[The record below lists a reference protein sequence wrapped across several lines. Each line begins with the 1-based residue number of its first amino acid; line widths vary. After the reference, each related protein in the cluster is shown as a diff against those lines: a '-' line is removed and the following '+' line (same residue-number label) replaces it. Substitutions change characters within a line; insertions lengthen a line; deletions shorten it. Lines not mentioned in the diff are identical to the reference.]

1 MPTCPNGHQSGSDD
15 WCEVCGHRMA
25 GAVPPPPPPPPGTGG
40 YGFPPPAG
48 APGRPGPAAAG
59 PEPEL
64 CPQCRTP
71 REGGAPFCEECRW
84 NFLTNTA
91 TSYTPAAPR
100 PPQPRFQPPS
110 STYGGGDGYEYQGS
124 RPSQVNRPAEPIPS
138 FGSEPSGPTPFGP
151 DRTPPAPG
159 PGGPAGQSPFPPGN
173 RRPPAPPQGF
183 GQGPGGPGGPAGPG
197 GPGSGGPGAGGPSGP
212 GGFPGQGAGPGG
224 FPGQRPGDAGG
235 PGAGGPSGPGGF
247 PEQRPGGPG
256 AGGPGGPAGPGGPGA
271 GRPAG
276 PPSGFGGGP
285 GQGPG
290 SGGPS
295 GPSGFGGGPGQG
307 PGNPSRPGGPS
318 GPGGPGGPG
327 PSGFGGDPSR
337 PAPPPPAGPGGPG
350 GPGGAPQAFQQAGAS
365 APPAPPA
372 FPRGNRRPPAGEDDW
387 VISPPSS
394 GGPGQDTGG
403 QGGGYGYPHPGATQA
418 PPGQGG
424 PGGRPGGPGGQGG
437 PGGFPQAPQQSQAP
451 QAPQVPHQSQGHGQ
465 GARPGTWTATI
476 GPDREYF
483 MAMMQRSGPEAAG
496 LNLPAYSPEQ
506 QRTLSGNQVTIG
518 RRRHSTGDT
527 PDIDL
532 SVPPEDPGVSHQHA
546 MLVQQPDGSWA
557 VVDQNST
564 NGTTVN
570 MSEEP
575 IQPFVPVPLQD
586 GDRVHVGAWTTIT
599 VRRG

>member
-25 GAVPPPPPPPPGTGG
+25 GAVPPPPPPPTAGG
-40 YGFPPPAG
+40 YGFPPPAPG
-48 APGRPGPAAAG
+48 APAGGPMGGGRHLSAVPNAH
-59 PEPEL
+59 EPEL

-100 PPQPRFQPPS
+100 PPAGGPGPAAPTFRPPAPP
-110 STYGGGDGYEYQGS
+110 TFGGGDSYEYQGS

-138 FGSEPSGPTPFGP
+138 FGSEPSGPTPFAGERGGGP
-151 DRTPPAPG
+151 SAFGGDRGQSSPPPFGGERGPSAPPPPYGGAPG
-159 PGGPAGQSPFPPGN
+159 QNAGGPPSAFGAPPGT
-173 RRPPAPPQGF
+173 
-183 GQGPGGPGGPAGPG
+183 GQASGPFTRDPSGGPAGP
-197 GPGSGGPGAGGPSGP
+197 
-212 GGFPGQGAGPGG
+212 
-224 FPGQRPGDAGG
+224 
-235 PGAGGPSGPGGF
+235 
-247 PEQRPGGPG
+247 
-256 AGGPGGPAGPGGPGA
+256 
-271 GRPAG
+271 
-276 PPSGFGGGP
+276 FGGA
-285 GQGPG
+285 
-290 SGGPS
+290 
-295 GPSGFGGGPGQG
+295 
-307 PGNPSRPGGPS
+307 
-318 GPGGPGGPG
+318 
-327 PSGFGGDPSR
+327 DPSR
-337 PAPPPPAGPGGPG
+337 PPVPPPPG
-350 GPGGAPQAFQQAGAS
+350 GPGGAPGAFQQS
-365 APPAPPA
+365 APPAPPG
-372 FPRGNRRPPAGEDDW
+372 FPRETRPPAGGPSFGGGDDDW
-387 VISPPSS
+387 VISPP
-394 GGPGQDTGG
+394 GPAAGPGAPARP
-403 QGGGYGYPHPGATQA
+403 GGYGYPQPGATQA
-418 PPGQGG
+418 PPG
-424 PGGRPGGPGGQGG
+424 PA
-437 PGGFPQAPQQSQAP
+437 FPQAP
-451 QAPQVPHQSQGHGQ
+451 QAPQGP
-465 GARPGTWTATI
+465 ATWIATI

-506 QRTLSGNQVTIG
+506 QRTLTGNQVTIG

-546 MLVQQPDGSWA
+546 VLVQQPDGSWA

-570 MSEEP
+570 GGEEP

>member
-25 GAVPPPPPPPPGTGG
+25 GAVPPPPPPPPPGG
-40 YGFPPPAG
+40 YGFPPPGAG
-48 APGRPGPAAAG
+48 RQGARPPAATGEA
-59 PEPEL
+59 EL

-100 PPQPRFQPPS
+100 PTGGPHFQSPNTPF
-110 STYGGGDGYEYQGS
+110 GGGDGFEYQGS

-138 FGSEPSGPTPFGP
+138 FGSEPSGPTPF
-151 DRTPPAPG
+151 DRTPPSPFRPGSGSRWARSRWPGPGWRLRLPPPSGPGQGPGGQGPGGQGQGGGYGYPQPGGTQSPPPPPSFGGDRAPAGRPSPFGNAPG
-159 PGGPAGQSPFPPGN
+159 QGPGTGGPAGGPSGPGQGPGGQGEGGYGYPQPGNPQSPPPPPSFGGD
-173 RRPPAPPQGF
+173 RGPGTGPGGQGGGPSPFGSGPGQGPFGDPSRPTGPGGQGGPAGP
-183 GQGPGGPGGPAGPG
+183 GQGPGGPGQGPGGPGQGPGGASQAFPSAAGGPPAPPAFPQETGRPPAGGPQGGPFGGPGG
-197 GPGSGGPGAGGPSGP
+197 GPGSGGPG
-212 GGFPGQGAGPGG
+212 
-224 FPGQRPGDAGG
+224 
-235 PGAGGPSGPGGF
+235 
-247 PEQRPGGPG
+247 
-256 AGGPGGPAGPGGPGA
+256 
-271 GRPAG
+271 
-276 PPSGFGGGP
+276 
-285 GQGPG
+285 

-295 GPSGFGGGPGQG
+295 FGGG
-307 PGNPSRPGGPS
+307 
-318 GPGGPGGPG
+318 
-327 PSGFGGDPSR
+327 D
-337 PAPPPPAGPGGPG
+337 
-350 GPGGAPQAFQQAGAS
+350 
-365 APPAPPA
+365 
-372 FPRGNRRPPAGEDDW
+372 DDW

-394 GGPGQDTGG
+394 ANPSGPG
-403 QGGGYGYPHPGATQA
+403 QGGGYGYPQPGGTQA
-418 PPGQGG
+418 PAHPGFQKAPAG
-424 PGGRPGGPGGQGG
+424 PGFPDAAGQ
-437 PGGFPQAPQQSQAP
+437 S
-451 QAPQVPHQSQGHGQ
+451 
-465 GARPGTWTATI
+465 TWTATI

-483 MAMMQRSGPEAAG
+483 MAMMHRSGPEATG

-506 QRTLSGNQVTIG
+506 QRTLTGDQVTIG

-532 SVPPEDPGVSHQHA
+532 AVPPEDPGVSHQHA

-575 IQPFVPVPLQD
+575 IQPFVPVPLRD